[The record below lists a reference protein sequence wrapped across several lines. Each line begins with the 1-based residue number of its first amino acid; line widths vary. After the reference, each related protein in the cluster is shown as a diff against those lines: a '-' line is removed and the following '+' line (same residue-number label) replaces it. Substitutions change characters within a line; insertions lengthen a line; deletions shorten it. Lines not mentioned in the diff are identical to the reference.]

1 MTKRISSRHTYPH
14 FADFRTRL
22 YPMAQDLNPQGD
34 QICKGLLQFHHAKPL
49 GDRGLYWLK
58 ITLANTA
65 GQDKATWAE
74 RIAWVDANHD
84 MIIDSGLNPLDGQ
97 RLWADP
103 SIDEPYVFLAAARE
117 YALAVGLD
125 NPAHFLSR
133 SVCAMDGVCNGMQIL
148 SLLGKD
154 SVGAIK
160 TNCSSLEKR
169 YDLYSEIKDAVIL
182 LNNQRA
188 LEGREEALAWM
199 GKITRSTV
207 KRATMTT
214 PYGVTPRGIAGQLVK
229 DGFCDNIEG
238 RKGTNAAFM
247 RDLIVDALKTSVN
260 SSSTI
265 MEYFQ
270 QSAKALAKQ
279 ELPLKWLTPTGV
291 ECTQA
296 YHKLRETK
304 VLTLMGTF
312 RLWNEDRNT
321 GLDERK
327 NYLAA
332 SPNVV
337 HSFDAGL
344 LHNVALRLKNDYGVT
359 STAFIHDSYG
369 VHHGQLE
376 CGENAVD
383 VLHKVIREE
392 AHKIFK
398 GNYLEEFRE
407 HILSYAPHVEL
418 PEAPAQGDFNVDE
431 LLNSPYFFS

>member
-58 ITLANTA
+58 ISLANTA
-65 GQDKATWAE
+65 GQDKKSWAE
-74 RIAWVDANHD
+74 RISWVDSNHD
-84 MIIDSGLNPLDGQ
+84 LILDSGLNPLDGQ

-125 NPAHFLSR
+125 NPSHFLSR
-133 SVCAMDGVCNGMQIL
+133 TVCAMDGVCNGMQVL

-169 YDLYSEIKDAVIL
+169 YDLYSEVAEAVIK
-182 LNNQRA
+182 LNNEHA
-188 LEGREEALAWM
+188 LTGRQESLAWM
-199 GKITRSTV
+199 GKITRKTV
-207 KRATMTT
+207 KRAVMTT
-214 PYGVTPRGIAGQLVK
+214 PYGVTPRGIATQLVK
-229 DGFCDNIEG
+229 DGFCDEIEG
-238 RKGTNAAFM
+238 RKGTNAAYM
-247 RDLIVDALKTSVN
+247 RDLIVEALKGVVTSA
-260 SSSTI
+260 STI
-265 MEYFQ
+265 MAYFQ
-270 QSAKALAKQ
+270 ACAKALTSQ
-279 ELPLKWLTPTGV
+279 EIALRWLTPTGV

-296 YHKLRETK
+296 YHKLRKTK
-304 VLTLMGTF
+304 VSTLLGEF
-312 RLWNEDRNT
+312 SLWDEDSEL

-327 NYLAA
+327 NFNSA
-332 SPNVV
+332 SPNII
-337 HSFDAGL
+337 HSYDAGL
-344 LHNVALRLKNDYGVT
+344 LQSVALRLKNDYGVS

-369 VHHGQLE
+369 VHHGQLD

-392 AHKIFK
+392 AHRIFK
-398 GNYLEEFRE
+398 GNCLVDFRDYI
-407 HILSYAPHVEL
+407 HSYAPHIEL
-418 PEAPAQGDFNVDE
+418 PMAPAQGNFNIDE
-431 LLNSPYFFS
+431 LLESSYFFS